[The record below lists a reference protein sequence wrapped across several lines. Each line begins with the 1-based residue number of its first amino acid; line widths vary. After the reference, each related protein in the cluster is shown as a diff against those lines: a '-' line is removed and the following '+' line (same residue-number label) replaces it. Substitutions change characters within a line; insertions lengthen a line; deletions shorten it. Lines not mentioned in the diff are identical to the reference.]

1 MAEAPTAPA
10 AEDPTSGRRGG
21 RAIAPNGTAQDG
33 GAHDGALA
41 HDGGA
46 HEGSSPPLRGEE
58 AAELAEARAA
68 ALADFR
74 VRERFAHHDAS
85 ERFAHHDASERFA
98 HHDASERFAHHDASE
113 RFARAQ
119 SQSKRGAPAVQGS
132 SRYDLPP
139 ERLPNDETQLAN
151 NSGTVM
157 GAADGPA
164 AASQV
169 DVALDADV
177 AAAHADG
184 ALTPLRRNSSSVPF
198 DLSRVGSSGG
208 LRLQGGA
215 LVDEVENVSD
225 GGVYAPSALNGS
237 SLNGS
242 GLNSSSSLPSASPS
256 AAAAAASAASSDQ
269 EVPRK
274 SLLSSFQCV
283 NTV

>member
-41 HDGGA
+41 HDGAAAHDGGA

-74 VRERFAHHDAS
+74 VR
-85 ERFAHHDASERFA
+85 
-98 HHDASERFAHHDASE
+98 ERFAHHDASE

-256 AAAAAASAASSDQ
+256 AAAAAAAAAAADH

-274 SLLSSFQCV
+274 SLLSAFQ
-283 NTV
+283 

>member
-33 GAHDGALA
+33 GAHDGALAHDGAAA

-98 HHDASERFAHHDASE
+98 HHDASERFA
-113 RFARAQ
+113 RAQ
-119 SQSKRGAPAVQGS
+119 SQSKCGAPAVQGS

-256 AAAAAASAASSDQ
+256 AAAAAAAAAAADQ

-274 SLLSSFQCV
+274 SLLSSFQ
-283 NTV
+283 

>member
-33 GAHDGALA
+33 GAHDCALAHDGAAA

-74 VRERFAHHDAS
+74 VR
-85 ERFAHHDASERFA
+85 ERFA

-256 AAAAAASAASSDQ
+256 AAAAAAAAAAADQ

-274 SLLSSFQCV
+274 SLLSSFQ
-283 NTV
+283 